1 MNKFNPGDKVSI
13 DLSFDPGIASE
24 TAAEYLLTH
33 PNEFTVLT
41 YKTTVLGNLRVVLKE
56 LPGVAFQEK
65 RFTLLSGASLNV
77 TAEDLEGLL
86 DD

>member
-24 TAAEYLLTH
+24 TAGEYLLTH